1 MAYFKKILLVKAIG
15 FGFRIVALEG
25 YSVNNWVSNTKMC
38 PTLFWTSLGN
48 FLGWFFFFAPS
59 FYLSVI
65 LTIYISFWVL
75 FSCKS
80 VFHDEFYLKF
90 LSFDIRVSQHIEY

>member
-59 FYLSVI
+59 FFLGGRGQGESAGRCYDIKCSI
-65 LTIYISFWVL
+65 LYI
-75 FSCKS
+75 
-80 VFHDEFYLKF
+80 
-90 LSFDIRVSQHIEY
+90 